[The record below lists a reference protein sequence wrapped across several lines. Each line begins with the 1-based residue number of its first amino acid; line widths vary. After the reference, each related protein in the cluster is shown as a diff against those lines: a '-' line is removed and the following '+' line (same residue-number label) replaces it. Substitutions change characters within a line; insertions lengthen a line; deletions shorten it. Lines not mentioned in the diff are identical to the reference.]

1 MTLIH
6 PNATIDPKAEI
17 GEGVEIGPYS
27 VIDKGVSI
35 GGGTKIGPHVV
46 VREGTEIGKGC
57 HIFQFASIGEA
68 PQFFGYK
75 GEKTF
80 LRIGDRNIIREFVT
94 LHRGTVKG
102 GGRTVIGNDNFL
114 MAYCHV
120 AHDCKIGN
128 QVVMANGS
136 TLAGHILIEDYA
148 IIGGLVAIHQFC
160 RVGAFAIIGGVSG
173 VLLDIPPYT
182 KAQGVRARL
191 YGLNT
196 VGLKRANFSEET
208 LRALKKAYRIV
219 FRSGLTMEKAIK
231 TLAED
236 EISQIPEVQHFLQF
250 MQGSKRGMSR

>member
-6 PNATIDPKAEI
+6 QTATVDPKAEI

-27 VIDKGVSI
+27 VIEEGVSI
-35 GGGTKIGPHVV
+35 GEGTKIGPHVV
-46 VREGTEIGKGC
+46 IREGTEIGKGC
-57 HIFQFASIGEA
+57 HVFQFASIGEA
-68 PQFFGYK
+68 PQFSGYR

-94 LHRGTVKG
+94 LHRGTVTGAGK
-102 GGRTVIGNDNFL
+102 TVIGNDNFI
-114 MAYCHV
+114 MAYAHV
-120 AHDCKIGN
+120 AHDCQIGN
-128 QVVMANGS
+128 QVVMANGA

-160 RVGAFAIIGGVSG
+160 RVGAFAIIAGVSG
-173 VLLDIPPYT
+173 ILLDIPPYT

-208 LRALKKAYRIV
+208 VRALKKAYRIF
-219 FRSGLTMEKAIK
+219 FRSGLTLEKAMK
-231 TLAED
+231 TLTED
-236 EISQIPEVQHFLQF
+236 EISRIPEVQHFLQF
-250 MQGSKRGMSR
+250 IKGSKRGISR